1 MNATHES
8 VIFAYS
14 LNKTLITSSN
24 IWNALS
30 STLELCERT
39 QLLGPSYT
47 GSNESMV
54 IVEDTWVV
62 SIKFELEVNFSIGT
76 ILEDTR
82 IGQSVS
88 TTDVAS
94 YLYMV
99 KYSTNSFESNMS
111 DMVPNNQ
118 LFIICP
124 RSLSTAVGIAYIE
137 TMVCIVMVY
146 ACTYTILF
154 QFPYSHLV
162 VWNTYSCVGDNSTCT
177 DRILICYQ

>member
-1 MNATHES
+1 M
-8 VIFAYS
+8 
-14 LNKTLITSSN
+14 
-24 IWNALS
+24 
-30 STLELCERT
+30 
-39 QLLGPSYT
+39 
-47 GSNESMV
+47 
-54 IVEDTWVV
+54 V
-62 SIKFELEVNFSIGT
+62 SIKFELEVNFSIGAVFN
-76 ILEDTR
+76 DTCIR
-82 IGQSVS
+82 QSIS

-94 YLYMV
+94 YLYVV
-99 KYSTNSFESNMS
+99 KCSADSFESNMS